1 MNERTKN
8 FLREKFK
15 EYYLKYPIQL
25 PPGFESR
32 EWGFVMFDA
41 LPKIVMYRHKSFFS
55 RQEVLEYLRSM
66 APAHAFFS
74 VAYYEHP
81 EAGTMADKHWTGADL
96 IFDLDADHLRD
107 APESYPAMLA
117 NVKDETLKLLG
128 FLTDDFGFSE
138 DLIDVVFSGGR
149 GYHIHV
155 RDQRVRTLG
164 SAERRDIVDYLSG
177 NGLDIVSM
185 FDRSKSSGMD
195 VYREYG
201 TKTIQRPQYQIGQFH
216 DVHREQGTKSKT
228 SSIQIVGHESGWRKR
243 VKEGVIEYL
252 DEQSSKP
259 DKEALKNI
267 QKLEGVGKRTAMDI
281 LMLAR
286 NKRIINKF
294 NETGSI
300 DLTWQP
306 RFFESL
312 AKSSIERFRV
322 HGAESDEP
330 VTGDIKRLIRLPT
343 SLHGGSSLRVVPL
356 TLETIKVFD
365 PLKDAVVFSDKA
377 IAVAAESPASCDLRG
392 NHFEIEEG
400 GNKVPEYAGIYLM
413 CRGAVE
419 YAGRV

>member
-55 RQEVLEYLRSM
+55 RPEALEYLRSM

-74 VAYYEHP
+74 VAYYERP
-81 EAGTMADKHWTGADL
+81 GAGTMADKHWTGADL

-107 APESYPAMLA
+107 APKSYPEMLA
-117 NVKDETLKLLG
+117 NVKDETLKLLD
-128 FLTDDFGFSE
+128 FLTDDFGFSD

-155 RDQRVRTLG
+155 RDPRVRTLG
-164 SAERRDIVDYLSG
+164 SAERREIVDYVSG
-177 NGLDIVSM
+177 AGLAMKPVSISSTISEIPREGMGGWDRKINRWIV
-185 FDRSKSSGMD
+185 
-195 VYREYG
+195 
-201 TKTIQRPQYQIGQFH
+201 
-216 DVHREQGTKSKT
+216 
-228 SSIQIVGHESGWRKR
+228 
-243 VKEGVIEYL
+243 EYL
-252 DEQSSKP
+252 RD
-259 DKEALKNI
+259 LKDPETAVNKLQELDGIGAVKARDLVDGGLLDSVSDANI
-267 QKLEGVGKRTAMDI
+267 EFIRKGNIKFLKGVQRSFWNRLILKAMQEI
-281 LMLAR
+281 
-286 NKRIINKF
+286 
-294 NETGSI
+294 
-300 DLTWQP
+300 
-306 RFFESL
+306 
-312 AKSSIERFRV
+312 
-322 HGAESDEP
+322 GASVDEP

-343 SLHGGSSLRVVPL
+343 SLHGGSSMRVVPL

-365 PLKDAVVFSDKA
+365 PLKDAVVFSDKE
-377 IAVAAESPASCDLRG
+377 ISVAAESPASCDLLG

-400 GNKVPEYAGIYLM
+400 VNTVPEYAGVYLM

>member
-15 EYYLKYPIQL
+15 EYYLEYPIQL

-55 RQEVLEYLRSM
+55 RPEALEYLRSM

-74 VAYYEHP
+74 VAYYERP
-81 EAGTMADKHWTGADL
+81 GAGTMADKHWTGADL

-107 APESYPAMLA
+107 APKSYPEMLA
-117 NVKDETLKLLG
+117 NVKNETLKLLD
-128 FLTDDFGFSE
+128 FLTDDFGFSD

-177 NGLDIVSM
+177 NGINIESM
-185 FDRSKSSGMD
+185 FERQISSGMD

-201 TKTIQRPQYQIGQFH
+201 TKT
-216 DVHREQGTKSKT
+216 KT

-243 VKEGVIEYL
+243 VKDEIIAYL
-252 DEQSSKP
+252 EEQSSKP
-259 DKEALKNI
+259 DEEALKDI
-267 QKLEGVGKRTAMDI
+267 QQIEGVGKRISKNI
-281 LMLAR
+281 LMVAR

-294 NETGSI
+294 RETGII
-300 DLTWQP
+300 DLDWVPQ
-306 RFFESL
+306 FFNAL
-312 AKSSIERFRV
+312 AESSIERFRV
-322 HGAESDEP
+322 RGAESDEP

-343 SLHGGSSLRVVPL
+343 SLHGGSGLRVSPL

-365 PLKDAVVFSDKA
+365 PLKDAVVFADKE
-377 IAVAAESPASCDLRG
+377 ISVAAESPASCDLRG
-392 NHFEIEEG
+392 NHFKIEEG
-400 GNKVPEYAGIYLM
+400 VNTVPEYAGIYLM

>member
-41 LPKIVMYRHKSFFS
+41 LPKIVMYRHKSFLS
-55 RQEVLEYLRSM
+55 RPEALEYLRSM
-66 APAHAFFS
+66 APAHAFSS

-81 EAGTMADKHWTGADL
+81 GAGTMADKNWLGADL
-96 IFDLDADHLRD
+96 IFDLDADHLPD

-117 NVKDETLKLLG
+117 NVKTETLKLLD

-164 SAERRDIVDYLSG
+164 SAERREIVDYVSG
-177 NGLDIVSM
+177 SGLAM
-185 FDRSKSSGMD
+185 K
-195 VYREYG
+195 
-201 TKTIQRPQYQIGQFH
+201 PA
-216 DVHREQGTKSKT
+216 
-228 SSIQIVGHESGWRKR
+228 SITPAISEIPRAGVGGWARKINRWIVGYLRELKDPETAVNKLQELDGIGA
-243 VKEGVIEYL
+243 VKARDLVDGGLL
-252 DEQSSKP
+252 DSVS
-259 DKEALKNI
+259 DAN
-267 QKLEGVGKRTAMDI
+267 
-281 LMLAR
+281 
-286 NKRIINKF
+286 
-294 NETGSI
+294 
-300 DLTWQP
+300 
-306 RFFESL
+306 
-312 AKSSIERFRV
+312 IERIRKGEIKFLTGVQRSFWNRLILKAMQEI
-322 HGAESDEP
+322 GASVDEP

-343 SLHGGSSLRVVPL
+343 SLHGGSSMRVVPL

-365 PLKDAVVFSDKA
+365 PLKDAVVFSDKK
-377 IAVAAESPASCDLRG
+377 ISVAAESPASCDLLG

-400 GNKVPEYAGIYLM
+400 VNTVAGYAGIYLM

>member
-41 LPKIVMYRHKSFFS
+41 LPKIVMYRHKSFHS
-55 RQEVLEYLRSM
+55 RPEALEYLRSM

-74 VAYYEHP
+74 VAYYERP

-96 IFDLDADHLRD
+96 IFDLDADHLPD
-107 APESYPAMLA
+107 VPKSYPAMLA
-117 NVKDETLKLLG
+117 NVKDETLKLLD

-164 SAERRDIVDYLSG
+164 SAERREIVDYVSG
-177 NGLDIVSM
+177 AGLTMKPESIS
-185 FDRSKSSGMD
+185 
-195 VYREYG
+195 
-201 TKTIQRPQYQIGQFH
+201 
-216 DVHREQGTKSKT
+216 
-228 SSIQIVGHESGWRKR
+228 SSISEIPREGMGGWARKINRWIVGYLRELKDPETAVNKLQELDGIGA
-243 VKEGVIEYL
+243 VKARDLVDGGLL
-252 DEQSSKP
+252 D
-259 DKEALKNI
+259 
-267 QKLEGVGKRTAMDI
+267 
-281 LMLAR
+281 
-286 NKRIINKF
+286 
-294 NETGSI
+294 
-300 DLTWQP
+300 
-306 RFFESL
+306 SL
-312 AKSSIERFRV
+312 SDANIERIRKGEIKFLTGVQRSFWNRMILKAMQEI
-322 HGAESDEP
+322 GASVDEP

-343 SLHGGSSLRVVPL
+343 SLHGGSSMRVVPL
-356 TLETIKVFD
+356 TLQTIERFD
-365 PLKDAVVFSDKA
+365 PLNDAVVFSDTE
-377 IAVAAESPASCDLRG
+377 ISVAAESQASCDLRG

-400 GNKVPEYAGIYLM
+400 VNTVPGYAGIYLM

>member
-55 RQEVLEYLRSM
+55 RPEALEYLRSM

-74 VAYYEHP
+74 VAYYERP
-81 EAGTMADKHWTGADL
+81 DAGTMADKHWTGADL

-107 APESYPAMLA
+107 APKSYPDMLA
-117 NVKDETLKLLG
+117 NVKVETLKLLN

-138 DLIDVVFSGGR
+138 DMIDVVFSGGR

-164 SAERRDIVDYLSG
+164 SAERREIVDYVSGAGLSLKPASISSTISEIPREG
-177 NGLDIVSM
+177 MGGW
-185 FDRSKSSGMD
+185 DRKIN
-195 VYREYG
+195 RW
-201 TKTIQRPQYQIGQFH
+201 
-216 DVHREQGTKSKT
+216 
-228 SSIQIVGHESGWRKR
+228 IVG
-243 VKEGVIEYL
+243 YL
-252 DEQSSKP
+252 RD
-259 DKEALKNI
+259 LKDP
-267 QKLEGVGKRTAMDI
+267 ETA
-281 LMLAR
+281 
-286 NKRIINKF
+286 INKLQ
-294 NETGSI
+294 ELGGIGSVKAR
-300 DLTWQP
+300 DLVDGGLLD
-306 RFFESL
+306 SVSD
-312 AKSSIERFRV
+312 ANIERIRKGEIKFLTGVQRSFWNRMILKAMQEISASV
-322 HGAESDEP
+322 DEP

-343 SLHGGSSLRVVPL
+343 SLHGGSSMRVVPL

-365 PLKDAVVFSDKA
+365 PLKDAVVFSDA
-377 IAVAAESPASCDLRG
+377 EISVAAESPASCDLRG

-400 GNKVPEYAGIYLM
+400 VNTVPEYAGIYLM

-419 YAGRV
+419 YVKRL

>member
-1 MNERTKN
+1 MNDRTKN

-15 EYYLKYPIQL
+15 EYYLEYPIQL

-55 RQEVLEYLRSM
+55 RQEVIEYLRSM
-66 APAHAFFS
+66 APAHAFSS

-81 EAGTMADKHWTGADL
+81 GAGTMADKHWTGADL

-117 NVKDETLKLLG
+117 NVKNETLKLLD

-164 SAERRDIVDYLSG
+164 SAERREIVDYVSG
-177 NGLDIVSM
+177 AGLTMKPESIS
-185 FDRSKSSGMD
+185 
-195 VYREYG
+195 
-201 TKTIQRPQYQIGQFH
+201 
-216 DVHREQGTKSKT
+216 
-228 SSIQIVGHESGWRKR
+228 SSISEIPKEGMGGWARNINKWIVGYLRELKDPETAVNKLQELDGIGAVKARDLVNGGLLDSVSDANIEFIRKGNI
-243 VKEGVIEYL
+243 KFLKGVQRSFWNRLI
-252 DEQSSKP
+252 
-259 DKEALKNI
+259 LK
-267 QKLEGVGKRTAMDI
+267 AMQEI
-281 LMLAR
+281 
-286 NKRIINKF
+286 
-294 NETGSI
+294 
-300 DLTWQP
+300 
-306 RFFESL
+306 
-312 AKSSIERFRV
+312 
-322 HGAESDEP
+322 GASVDEP

-343 SLHGGSSLRVVPL
+343 SLHGGSSMRVVPL

-365 PLKDAVVFSDKA
+365 PLKDAVVFSDKE
-377 IAVAAESPASCDLRG
+377 ISVAAESPASCDLRG

-400 GNKVPEYAGIYLM
+400 VNTVPEYAGVYLM

-419 YAGRV
+419 YAGRA